1 MKVFRMTEDAKLP
14 TKNDGDRAYDL
25 YSIEEG
31 WVAFGE
37 IAKIRTG
44 IKIDFPDGYHGILK
58 SRSGLAIK
66 EGIHVLGG
74 VIDNSYTGEIIVI
87 LTCSKIV
94 SSMHTGWNHLN
105 AGRKPPYKI
114 QKGEK
119 ICQIKLEK
127 DVTLEIEE
135 VFNEEELKVTQ
146 RQDKGF
152 GSSGKF

>member
-25 YSIEEG
+25 YSIEDG
-31 WVAFGE
+31 YVGFGE
-37 IAKIRTG
+37 IAKFRTG

-87 LTCSKIV
+87 LTCSKMI
-94 SSMHTGWNHLN
+94 SNPYTGLN
-105 AGRKPPYKI
+105 YTDMIGHSPYRI

-127 DVTLEIEE
+127 DVTLEINE